1 MKKTVI
7 IILALFSLILA
18 RLDSYSA
25 VLLDRVV
32 AAVNGEVITWSE
44 LRRVIELEGQ
54 EYLMGITDENREEKI
69 KELEKPFLKE
79 LIDVKLQ
86 LQEAREMG
94 LNVSASETDD
104 AMREI
109 KKKYNLTEEA
119 FINFL
124 QAEGFTLKEYKTRL
138 AEQILLS
145 KVVNFKVRANI
156 LVSDKEIEEYYEANK
171 GKYHQEDRFR
181 IRQIFLA
188 APEDNS
194 QKASVEAK
202 AEEIIRRIKNGGDFA
217 KLSGEFSEDSSREF
231 GGDLGYLSRGTVLK
245 EIEDVVFTLKT
256 GQVSKPFW
264 SSAGLH
270 IIRLEDRIEGGNID
284 KVREEIKK
292 IFFEKAFKLK
302 YDEWI
307 KELREKAYIEIK
319 L

>member
-7 IILALFSLILA
+7 IILALFPLILA

-231 GGDLGYLSRGTVLK
+231 GGDLGYVSRGTVLK

-292 IFFEKAFKLK
+292 ILFEKAFKLK

>member
-7 IILALFSLILA
+7 VILALFSLVLA
-18 RLDSYSA
+18 RPDSYSA

-32 AAVNGEVITWSE
+32 AVVNGEVITWSE
-44 LRRVIELEGQ
+44 LRRVIDLEGK

-94 LNVSASETDD
+94 LNVSTSETDD

-109 KKKYNLTEEA
+109 KKKYNVTDEA

-124 QAEGFTLKEYKTRL
+124 EAEGFTLKEYKTKL
-138 AEQILLS
+138 TEQILLS
-145 KVVNFKVRANI
+145 KVVSFKVRANI

-181 IRQIFLA
+181 IRQIFFA

-202 AEEIIRRIKNGGDFA
+202 AEEIVLRIKNGGDFA
-217 KLSGEFSEDSSREF
+217 KLSGEFSEDASREF

-245 EIEDVVFTLKT
+245 EIEDVVFTLKI

-264 SSAGLH
+264 SSSGLH
-270 IIRLEDRIEGGNID
+270 IIRLEDRTEGENID

-292 IFFEKAFKLK
+292 ILFEKTFKLK